1 VTFDVDAR
9 DLSRAADGL
18 ELVDDIAASILAS
31 SLDELGADALADIRR
46 RAGRHRRTGRMLDQI
61 VERDTGEGIGTVVRV
76 SAGGPIASLVVTGS
90 RAHDIAPIRSHALTI
105 GAKGGGP
112 IRAFAARVHH
122 PGTRPDPFVA
132 DALAGSIESADR
144 ELELAGDR
152 IASELATVM
161 EG

>member
-1 VTFDVDAR
+1 M
-9 DLSRAADGL
+9 LSPTSVAGPAG
-18 ELVDDIAASILAS
+18 IAAPAGCSIRS
-31 SLDELGADALADIRR
+31 SSVIR
-46 RAGRHRRTGRMLDQI
+46 A
-61 VERDTGEGIGTVVRV
+61 RV
-76 SAGGPIASLVVTGS
+76 SVPSCGSRAGGPIAPIVVAGS

-152 IASELATVM
+152 IASSLAVVM